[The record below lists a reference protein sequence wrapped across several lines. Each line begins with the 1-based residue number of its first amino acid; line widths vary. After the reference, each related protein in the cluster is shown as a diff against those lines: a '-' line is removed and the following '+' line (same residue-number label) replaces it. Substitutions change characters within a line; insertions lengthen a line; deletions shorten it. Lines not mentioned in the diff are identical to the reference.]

1 MWKCSMHVVR
11 TAPAHQTDNT
21 RVTLGETITGVVRK
35 ARPCLI
41 REQIFCLVS
50 VPDLG
55 TRFGCPLNR
64 PRRWSLSLHIV
75 RGYMSGVWASL
86 WKNFMGPPESPTT
99 STRKWLWQ
107 IGDGFLIPFAHPCLH
122 CAALRVSVVCV
133 AFQGVGQ
140 EGRTALYLLR
150 CPQHRQAGFRACEIC
165 KEDFFLQDTKIFA
178 IVCTQETLHTC
189 SAS

>member
-1 MWKCSMHVVR
+1 MHVVR

-35 ARPCLI
+35 VRPCLTQG
-41 REQIFCLVS
+41 QIFCLVS

-55 TRFGCPLNR
+55 MRLGCPLNQ

-86 WKNFMGPPESPTT
+86 WKNFMGPPGSPTT

-178 IVCTQETLHTC
+178 IVCIQETLHTC